1 MRLSSS
7 IRRGDGQWALARLA
21 GAMVLAAAA
30 FGVAGEAH
38 AAAPVGASVQ
48 TQDLGGAAAP
58 EADRPALAALTYK
71 VAGDDQRTRIII
83 NFDRKPDVSKLLL
96 DAPCRLVIDLPETV
110 FAFDKASLA
119 ARGLVEDV
127 RYGLMS
133 RGRSRLILTGKRPF
147 SVEDLEVVKN
157 ESDPGYRLVIDL
169 AAASSESFRAAVA
182 AQDRA
187 VTSTADVPQDPVVA
201 PSPSGRHRFTVVI
214 DPGHGG
220 IDSGA
225 QGTSGT
231 LEKDIV
237 LAVGNRLKDILSTND
252 RIKVVMTRDSDV
264 FLSLSQRVRIARQAG
279 ADLFVSIHAD
289 SIHVASLRGATV
301 YTISDKASDAL
312 AQQTAD
318 SENLA
323 DSVAGLP
330 LENEP
335 PAVADILLDLTLRE
349 THSFSIK
356 FADDVVHALDTG
368 GINLINRPHRSA
380 GFRVLKAP
388 DVPSVLVELGYL
400 SNAQDEKLLNDPD
413 WRGRAAG
420 DIAKAVLEFAT
431 MKAGTGG

>member
-1 MRLSSS
+1 M
-7 IRRGDGQWALARLA
+7 IAT
-21 GAMVLAAAA
+21 VLAATGDA
-30 FGVAGEAH
+30 
-38 AAAPVGASVQ
+38 
-48 TQDLGGAAAP
+48 GAAAANHAAIQVQDAGGVAVGAP
-58 EADRPALAALTYK
+58 AAPPAGPALAALTYK
-71 VAGDDQRTRIII
+71 MAGDDLRTRVVI
-83 NFDRKPDVSKLLL
+83 NFDRKPEVSELLL

-110 FAFDKASLA
+110 FAFDKSSLA
-119 ARGLVEDV
+119 PKGLVDDV

-133 RGRSRLILTGKRPF
+133 RGRSRLILTLKGPF
-147 SVEDLEVVKN
+147 AVQNLVVEKN
-157 ESDPGYRLVIDL
+157 ETDPGYRLVIDL
-169 AAASSESFRAAVA
+169 ATASRDKFKAAVA
-182 AQDRA
+182 AREQA
-187 VTSTADVPQDPVVA
+187 LKSAILAPEDPVAAA
-201 PSPSGRHRFTVVI
+201 PRSSNHRFTVVI

-225 QGTSGT
+225 QGTDGT
-231 LEKDIV
+231 LEKNVV
-237 LAVGNRLKDILSTND
+237 LAVGDRLRDILARNG
-252 RIKVVMTRDSDV
+252 RVKVIMTRDSDV
-264 FLSLSQRVRIARQAG
+264 FLSLSERVRVARMAG

-323 DSVAGLP
+323 DSVAGVP

-349 THSFSIK
+349 THSFSIQ
-356 FADDVVHALDTG
+356 FAEDVVQALDTG

-400 SNAQDEKLLNDPD
+400 SNSQDEKLLNDPD
-413 WRGRAAG
+413 WRDRAAG
-420 DIAKAVLEFAT
+420 DIANAVLEFAT